1 MKQGSDED
9 VVVDVGRRRRSFVRT
24 LSSAAEQIKMVIAPN
39 DLSPPDQIGPSRK
52 PAPSAD
58 TAREPG
64 VPPSPT
70 SPTCVR
76 VLSGSNRAIPVVG
89 GAAVPEL

>member
-1 MKQGSDED
+1 MLLLMLGAAATAHSD
-9 VVVDVGRRRRSFVRT
+9 GGT
-24 LSSAAEQIKMVIAPN
+24 LSSTAEQIKMVIAPN

-52 PAPSAD
+52 PVPSAD

-64 VPPSPT
+64 SPPSPT

>member
-1 MKQGSDED
+1 MLLLMLDAAAAAHSD
-9 VVVDVGRRRRSFVRT
+9 GRT
-24 LSSAAEQIKMVIAPN
+24 LSSPAEQIKMVIAPN

-64 VPPSPT
+64 VPPSPLCPLV
-70 SPTCVR
+70 SVY
-76 VLSGSNRAIPVVG
+76 
-89 GAAVPEL
+89 